1 MWRDRFRRAGELQI
15 PHIYCLRNG
24 FVYAAASAFGGR
36 TRRHP
41 WVILLSLSESPFK
54 LTVGSQSW
62 STTAAVI
69 TPGVARSFDLRAA
82 GVASLNVEPG
92 HPAYHVFRGEGVC
105 LGSIQDFAHLQTA
118 LARCCSGTATP
129 EEVLETFEGA
139 VAVAQQIGNCEPA
152 PHDARIAA
160 LVARLSAQSPLEY
173 RFAEALRSVNLS
185 PDRLSHLFTSQ
196 VGLSIRSFLQWR
208 KIKEALGLLATGIS
222 ITDVAHEAGF
232 SDSAHLTRTFRASLG
247 LLPSTLGHGRHVQVH
262 ELQALQRP
270 C

>member
-1 MWRDRFRRAGELQI
+1 MREPQI
-15 PHIYCLRNG
+15 PHIYCLPNG
-24 FVYAAASAFGGR
+24 FVYAAANAFGGR

-41 WVILLSLSESPFK
+41 WVILLSLSEAPFT
-54 LTVGSQSW
+54 LTVASQSW

-92 HPAYHVFRGEGVC
+92 HPAYHVFRGRGVC
-105 LGSIQDFAHLQTA
+105 LGSPHVFAHLRPA
-118 LARCCSGTATP
+118 LARCCAGIATP
-129 EEVLETFEGA
+129 EEVRRTFEGA
-139 VAVAQQIGNCEPA
+139 VTVAQQISNCTPA

-160 LVARLSAQSPLEY
+160 LVARLATQSPLEY
-173 RFAEALRSVNLS
+173 RFADAQRSVNLS

-208 KIKEALGLLATGIS
+208 KIKAAMALLATGIS

-247 LLPSTLGHGRHVQVH
+247 LLPSTLGHGRHIQVH
-262 ELQALQRP
+262 DLQELQRP